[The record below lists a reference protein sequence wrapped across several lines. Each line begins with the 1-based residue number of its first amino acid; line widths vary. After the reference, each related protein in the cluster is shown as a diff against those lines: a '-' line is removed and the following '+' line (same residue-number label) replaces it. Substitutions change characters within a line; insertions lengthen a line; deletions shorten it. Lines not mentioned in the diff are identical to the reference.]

1 MHSQPPVKSTEE
13 KLKRKAM
20 IATAVVIVGHIAA
33 FFVIS
38 NLKNDKNET
47 ATVAQPAT
55 KPATTELTPS
65 VPNQALPSNTL
76 TTATSQPKTSDSPN
90 HISQQEVANALANHP
105 NFTAP
110 NETGA
115 ETGNA
120 NANAT
125 TTPANTS
132 TSVVPV
138 IPVPSVT
145 VNKPAPTATVPATQP
160 SLKVVDADNDM
171 VVIEV
176 RKPTPPPPP
185 VVKTPATPAPATNT
199 AATNSAKAN
208 TATQN
213 NTASTATAKTTPSNV
228 KATTP
233 ATTAKDKAK
242 AEQAMQAKTTKV
254 EANKDKKAVTATQTA
269 NASKTPTTNNDAS
282 KKATNPTVV
291 ASNNVEPKKVEPKK
305 AESSK
310 PTDTANV
317 STNASTSKTDFSKTV
332 IVDSTPRHV
341 SAAGVQ
347 WASRPTFA
355 KQDIAKYLGDDN
367 AIANV
372 TVRMEADSK
381 GTITHVSILQSS
393 GNVQLD
399 RYVLGQV
406 KTSRVKPS
414 SQPVIT
420 QLPFR
425 LTAN

>member
-38 NLKNDKNET
+38 NMKGSNKDEQTVKQPIADVTIQPKVEQPRPVVTAPAET
-47 ATVAQPAT
+47 ATVA
-55 KPATTELTPS
+55 S
-65 VPNQALPSNTL
+65 
-76 TTATSQPKTSDSPN
+76 SQPKTSDSSN
-90 HISQQEVANALANHP
+90 NVSQQEVANALANHP
-105 NFTAP
+105 NFNAP
-110 NETGA
+110 NETVA

-120 NANAT
+120 NANT
-125 TTPANTS
+125 TTANNNTP
-132 TSVVPV
+132 VVPV
-138 IPVPSVT
+138 IPVPNVAA
-145 VNKPAPTATVPATQP
+145 NKPTPTATVPATQP

-213 NTASTATAKTTPSNV
+213 NTASTATAKTTPNNV

-254 EANKDKKAVTATQTA
+254 EANKDKKAVPATQTA

-291 ASNNVEPKKVEPKK
+291 ASNKVEPKKVEPKK

-310 PTDTANV
+310 PADTVNV